1 MAYTIFDSMKNSDVL
16 ECIKT
21 LGDHWEREKFLDLM
35 EGMKKFWI
43 DYISIEL
50 SAEKLDFVSQYLSIH
65 TERVAAYNSVE
76 IKDTGAVCIE
86 MKSDESEGEE
96 KIRVLLSSGS
106 VDILKGEKAKDE
118 QAAME

>member
-1 MAYTIFDSMKNSDVL
+1 MAYTIFDSMKDSDVL

-65 TERVAAYNSVE
+65 TERVAAHNSVE